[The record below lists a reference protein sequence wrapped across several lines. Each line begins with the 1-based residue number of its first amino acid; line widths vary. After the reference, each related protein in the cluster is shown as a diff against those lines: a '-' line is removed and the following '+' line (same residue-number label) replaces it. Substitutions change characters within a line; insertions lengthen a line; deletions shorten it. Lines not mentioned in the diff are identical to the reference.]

1 MKNVIVFS
9 TILMVSLLILGG
21 AQPTMA
27 HSPSNIDL
35 AYVYDT
41 QTLLV
46 EIQHDVSNVN
56 THYIERIEVSVN
68 SVLNQSRDYTNQQNL
83 IGMSDS
89 FVVPAEIGDVISVRA
104 ICSVSGQLTETLT
117 LTGPETSTTT
127 TTTTTQT
134 STSTTTD
141 TSPTV
146 LDTMTLL
153 LIGGAVVIIVVIA
166 IVIVQRR

>member
-1 MKNVIVFS
+1 MMKRVIVFS
-9 TILMVSLLILGG
+9 TILMVSLLILGVG
-21 AQPTMA
+21 QPTSA

-35 AYVYDT
+35 AYVYET

-68 SVLNQSRDYTNQQNL
+68 SVLNQSRDYTSQQNL
-83 IGMSDS
+83 MGMSDS
-89 FVVPAEIGDVISVRA
+89 FVVPAEVGDIISVRA
-104 ICSVSGQLTETLT
+104 ICSVSGQLTKTLT

-127 TTTTTQT
+127 TTTQT

-141 TSPTV
+141 TPPTDF
-146 LDTMTLL
+146 DTMTLV
-153 LIGGAVVIIVVIA
+153 LIGGVVVIIIMVA
-166 IVIVQRR
+166 IVAVQRR